1 MKNKMII
8 ASIVFSIAMLFGN
21 QVDAQNFSSLDKS
34 PLDVASYPSSYR
46 ESNKLVKIIYSRP
59 QLKGRSVAKLTKGG
73 QVWRFGANE
82 SAEITFYT
90 DMKLDGKTVK
100 AGSYSVAAI
109 TGEKEWTIII
119 NTAVN
124 GWGSY
129 SYDEANDIARIT
141 VPVTKASESLEAFSI
156 AFEESDNG
164 THMHLGWGEDRVAVP
179 FTK

>member
-8 ASIVFSIAMLFGN
+8 SSIVFSLMMLFGN
-21 QVDAQNFSSLDKS
+21 QAQAQNFKDLDKS
-34 PLDVASYPSSYR
+34 PLDAASYPSDYK
-46 ESNKLVKIIYSRP
+46 ESNKLVKIVYSRP
-59 QLKGRSVAKLTKGG
+59 QLKGRNVAKLTNSGK
-73 QVWRFGANE
+73 VWRFGANE

-90 DMKLDGKTVK
+90 DMKLDGKTIK

-109 TGEKEWTIII
+109 TGDTEWTIMI
-119 NTAVN
+119 NSALN

-129 SYDEANDIARIT
+129 SYDKANDVAKIT
-141 VPVTKASESLEAFSI
+141 VPVTQSSESLEAFSV

-164 THMHLGWGEDRVAVP
+164 THMQLGWGTVRVAVP

>member
-8 ASIVFSIAMLFGN
+8 SSIVFSLMMLFGN
-21 QVDAQNFSSLDKS
+21 QVQAQNFSDLDKS
-34 PLDVASYPSSYR
+34 PLDVASYPSSYK
-46 ESNKLVKIIYSRP
+46 ESNKLVKIVYSRP
-59 QLKGRSVAKLTKGG
+59 QLKGRSVAKLTNSGK
-73 QVWRFGANE
+73 VWRFGANE

-90 DMKLDGKTVK
+90 DMKLDGKTIK

-109 TGEKEWTIII
+109 TGDKEWTIMI
-119 NTAVN
+119 NSALN

-129 SYDEANDIARIT
+129 SYDKANDVAKIT
-141 VPVTKASESLEAFSI
+141 VPVTKGSESLEAFSI

-164 THMHLGWGEDRVAVP
+164 THMHIGWGEVRAAVP

>member
-8 ASIVFSIAMLFGN
+8 SSIVFSLMMLFGN
-21 QVDAQNFSSLDKS
+21 QVQAQKFSPLDKS
-34 PLDVASYPSSYR
+34 PLDAASYPSSYK
-46 ESNKLVKIIYSRP
+46 ESNKQIKIVYSRP
-59 QLKGRSVAKLTKGG
+59 QLKGRKVSKLTDSGK
-73 QVWRFGANE
+73 VWRFGANE

-90 DMKLDGKTVK
+90 DMKLDGKTIK

-109 TGEKEWTIII
+109 TGETEWTIMI
-119 NTAVN
+119 NSALN

-129 SYDEANDIARIT
+129 SYDKANDVAKIT
-141 VPVTKASESLEAFSI
+141 VPVTKGSESLEAFSI

-164 THMHLGWGEDRVAVP
+164 THMHLGWGEVRVAVP